1 LLAGVS
7 RRTYGFPLPTPHP
20 QKTYQPK
27 KKYFFLSV
35 GNIKKIRKEPVMK
48 QTAKKKNKVFR
59 TLIRLIHTGE
69 KAAQDDSHV
78 SAAKEKNEKQPRQPP
93 FFFGR

>member
-1 LLAGVS
+1 
-7 RRTYGFPLPTPHP
+7 
-20 QKTYQPK
+20 
-27 KKYFFLSV
+27 
-35 GNIKKIRKEPVMK
+35 MK

-59 TLIRLIHTGE
+59 TLIRLIHSGE

-78 SAAKEKNEKQPRQPP
+78 SVVKEKNEKQPRQPP